1 MKHRPRPEEQDD
13 LLRPRLVDMIDMR
26 HELAKLAGLI
36 DWEFFES
43 EWAGFFPSTTG
54 RPATSPRLVAG
65 LLYLQHAYGLSDE
78 AVIARWV
85 ENPYYQHFTGETFF
99 QHRPPIDPSSL
110 VRWRKRIGEDG
121 VEWLLTKTI
130 EAGRK
135 SGVVDDSSLSRV
147 AVDTTVMEKNI
158 AHPTDSRLY
167 EKARRQLVALAAEAG
182 IELRQSYNR
191 LAPRL
196 ALQVGRY
203 AHARQFRRMRKALRK
218 LKGYTGRVMRD
229 LRRHLDEIPD
239 GGLRTRVLE
248 ALWLVSR
255 LLHQGPKSQGKIY
268 ALHEPEV
275 DCISKG
281 KARVR
286 YEFGTKVS
294 IVTTIDEGFVVG
306 TRAFPGN
313 PYDGHT
319 LSEALEQVE
328 ILTEQK
334 PSLAVVDRGYRGHG
348 VETTKVLIS
357 GTRKGITP
365 ALAKLLRR
373 RSAIEPEIG
382 HMKSDG
388 RLARCPLKGAIGDA
402 IFALLCGCGHNIR
415 KILAHLRAIIT
426 AILAAVLAG
435 LRAGNQRPYAEVGA

>member
-1 MKHRPRPEEQDD
+1 MKHRPHAEEQDD

-26 HELAKLAGLI
+26 HELAKLAELI
-36 DWEFFES
+36 DWEFFETA
-43 EWAGFFPSTTG
+43 WAGFFPSSRG
-54 RPATSPRLVAG
+54 RPAISPRPVAG
-65 LLYLQHAYGLSDE
+65 LLYLQHAYRLSDE
-78 AVIARWV
+78 AVVARWV
-85 ENPYYQHFTGETFF
+85 ENPYFQHFTGETFF

-130 EAGRK
+130 EAGWK
-135 SGVVDDSSLSRV
+135 SGAVDDDSLPRT

-158 AHPTDSRLY
+158 AHPTDSPALR
-167 EKARRQLVALAAEAG
+167 EGAPPTGCPGRQRAG
-182 IELRQSYNR
+182 SELRQSYNR

-196 ALQVGRY
+196 AMQVGRY

-229 LRRHLDEIPD
+229 LRRHLDEIPEGALRD
-239 GGLRTRVLE
+239 RASTVRPVSGVAQGLK
-248 ALWLVSR
+248 SR
-255 LLHQGPKSQGKIY
+255 GKIY

-294 IVTTIDEGFVVG
+294 IATTIDGGFVVG

-319 LSEALEQVE
+319 LTEALEQVE

-348 VETTKVLIS
+348 VETTRVLIS
-357 GTRKGITP
+357 GTRKGVTP

-388 RLARCPLKGAIGDA
+388 RLARCTLKGTIGDA
-402 IFALLCGCGHNIR
+402 IFAVLCGCGHNIR
-415 KILAHLRAIIT
+415 KILAHLRAILT
-426 AILAAVLAG
+426 AILATLFAAVS
-435 LRAGNQRPYAEVGA
+435 AGNHRCHLEIAA